1 MNNKDAIIK
10 KITDDAAAVAESNI
24 KEARDTAAQVIAR
37 AQKEIDKFE
46 ELNAGK
52 AEALYQDALARSE
65 VVANLDCK
73 KMMLNAKKEVVDRIL
88 DEAIDA
94 FAADKKTYLA
104 LIEKMISSCCEDGDE
119 VVICERD
126 EKIVTK
132 KFVAEVAKKTGK
144 KLTRGDA
151 FGDFKGGVMLSG
163 KNYDKNLTLDLEFES
178 LRDGLESKIV
188 EILFGGE

>member
-52 AEALYQDALARSE
+52 AEAL
-65 VVANLDCK
+65 
-73 KMMLNAKKEVVDRIL
+73 

-126 EKIVTK
+126 EKTVTK